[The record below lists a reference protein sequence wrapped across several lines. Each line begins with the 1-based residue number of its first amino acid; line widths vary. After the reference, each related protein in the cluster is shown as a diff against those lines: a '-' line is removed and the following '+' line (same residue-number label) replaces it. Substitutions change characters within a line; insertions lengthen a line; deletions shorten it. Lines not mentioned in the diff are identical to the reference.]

1 VEEGERQRLREQA
14 KGGGGV
20 KKTFVL
26 DTSVLLHEAEAMFAF
41 EDNTV
46 VIPIAVVEEVDN
58 HKRRLDEV
66 GRNARKASH
75 QLDQL
80 RSQGKLNQ
88 GVTLEGGGTLRVE
101 LNHQNAEILPSSFDR
116 HKVDNRILAVALS
129 LQQEKK
135 APQPVILVSKDL
147 NMRVKADSLGVQAQ
161 DFERSK
167 VQIEELYSGSRT
179 VRVSA
184 DLINRFYSE
193 AALDPRDLGEGGEGL
208 RPNEFVLLEDEGG
221 SSQSGMARLDR
232 SRRLV
237 PLRNLHADLWG
248 IKARNKE
255 QRFAVEL
262 LLNEDVRLVT
272 LVGQAGTG
280 KTLLALAAG
289 LQKVAEENAY
299 RKLLVSRPVVPMG
312 NDLGFLPGDLEE
324 KLRPWMQPLHDNLE
338 LIFANREGGRGKER
352 GGGDP
357 LRNLQDLGLVD
368 IEALTYIRGRSI
380 PGQFFILD
388 EAQNLTPHEVKTVI
402 TRVGEGTK
410 IVLTGDPYQ
419 IDQPYLDSS
428 SNGLTY
434 VVEKFKGEPLAGHV
448 TLVKGERSELA
459 EMAARLL

>member
-1 VEEGERQRLREQA
+1 M
-14 KGGGGV
+14 

-46 VIPIAVVEEVDN
+46 VIPIAVIEEVDN
-58 HKRRLDEV
+58 HKRRLDEI
-66 GRNARKASH
+66 GRNARKVSH
-75 QLDQL
+75 QLDEL
-80 RSQGKLNQ
+80 RATGKLNQ
-88 GVTLEGGGTLRVE
+88 GVKLEGGGVLRVE
-101 LNHQNAEILPSSFDR
+101 LNHQNAEILPASFDR

-135 APQPVILVSKDL
+135 VPQPVILVSKDL
-147 NMRVKADSLGVQAQ
+147 NMRVKADSLGVAAQ

-167 VQIEELYSGSRT
+167 VQVEELYAGHRT
-179 VRVSA
+179 VRVGVE
-184 DLINRFYSE
+184 LINRFYAE
-193 AALDPRDLGEGGEGL
+193 GLLDPRELGEDGEGL
-208 RPNEFVLLEDEGG
+208 NPNEFVLLEDEGG
-221 SSQSGMARLDR
+221 SSQSGMARLDQNG
-232 SRRLV
+232 RLV
-237 PLRNLHADLWG
+237 PLRYLHSDLWG

-262 LLNEDVRLVT
+262 LLNDDIRLVT
-272 LVGQAGTG
+272 LVGKAGTG

-312 NDLGFLPGDLEE
+312 NDLGFLPGDMEE

-338 LIFANREGGRGKER
+338 LIFANRESGRNKER
-352 GGGDP
+352 GAGNP
-357 LRNLQDLGLVD
+357 LQNLRDLGLVD

-419 IDQPYLDSS
+419 IDHPYLDSS

-434 VVEKFKGEPLAGHV
+434 VVEKFKGEPIAGQV
-448 TLVKGERSELA
+448 TLIKGERSELA
-459 EMAARLL
+459 EMAAQLL

>member
-1 VEEGERQRLREQA
+1 M
-14 KGGGGV
+14 

-46 VIPIAVVEEVDN
+46 VVPIAVVEEIDN
-58 HKRRLDEV
+58 HKRRLDEI
-66 GRNARKASH
+66 GRNARKVSS

-80 RSQGKLNQ
+80 RALGKLNQ
-88 GVTLEGGGTLRVE
+88 GVRLEGGGTLRVE
-101 LNHQNAEILPSSFDR
+101 LNHQNSDILPASFDR
-116 HKVDNRILAVALS
+116 HKADNRILAVALS
-129 LQQEKK
+129 LQEERT
-135 APQPVILVSKDL
+135 APQPVILVSKDI
-147 NMRVKADSLGVQAQ
+147 NMRVKADSLGLEAQ
-161 DFERSK
+161 DFERNK
-167 VQIEELYSGSRT
+167 VQIDELYSGNRT
-179 VRVSA
+179 LRTSA
-184 DLINRFYSE
+184 GLINRFYAE
-193 AALDPRDLGEGGEGL
+193 GFLEVKELGEGAADL
-208 RPNEFVLLEDEGG
+208 HPNEFVLLEDEAG
-221 SSQSGMARLDR
+221 SSQSGMARVDKAD
-232 SRRLV
+232 RLV
-237 PLRNLHADLWG
+237 ALRSLHADLWG

-262 LLNEDVRLVT
+262 LLNDDIRLVT
-272 LVGQAGTG
+272 LVGKAGTG

-289 LQKVAEENAY
+289 LQKVTEENAY

-352 GGGDP
+352 GQNP
-357 LRNLQDLGLVD
+357 LQNLRDLGLVD

-419 IDQPYLDSS
+419 IDHPYLDSS

-434 VVEKFKGEPLAGHV
+434 VVEKFKGEAIAGHI
-448 TLVKGERSELA
+448 TLTKGERSELA
-459 EMAARLL
+459 EMAAQLL

>member
-1 VEEGERQRLREQA
+1 M
-14 KGGGGV
+14 

-58 HKRRLDEV
+58 HKRRLDEI
-66 GRNARKASH
+66 GRNARKVSH
-75 QLDQL
+75 QLDEL
-80 RSQGKLNQ
+80 RSRGKLNQ
-88 GVTLEGGGTLRVE
+88 GVELEGGGTLRVE
-101 LNHQNAEILPSSFDR
+101 LNHQSADILPASFDR

-129 LQQEKK
+129 LQAEKVE
-135 APQPVILVSKDL
+135 PQPVILVSKDL
-147 NMRVKADSLGVQAQ
+147 NMRVKADSLGLLAQ
-161 DFERSK
+161 DFERNK
-167 VQIEELYSGSRT
+167 VQIEELYSGNRT

-184 DLINRFYSE
+184 EVINRFYS
-193 AALDPRDLGEGGEGL
+193 AGALDPRELGEDGEGL
-208 RPNEFVLLEDEGG
+208 SPNEFVLLEDEGG
-221 SSQSGMARLDR
+221 TSQSGMARLDKGGQ
-232 SRRLV
+232 LV
-237 PLRNLHADLWG
+237 PLRTLHADMWG

-262 LLNEDVRLVT
+262 LLNDDVRLVT
-272 LVGQAGTG
+272 LVGRAGTG

-312 NDLGFLPGDLEE
+312 NDLGFLPGDMEE

-338 LIFANREGGRGKER
+338 LIFANREGGRGKDR
-352 GGGDP
+352 GGNP
-357 LRNLQDLGLVD
+357 LQNLRDLGLVD

-419 IDQPYLDSS
+419 IDHPYLDSS

-434 VVEKFKGEPLAGHV
+434 VVEKFKGEPIAGHI
-448 TLVKGERSELA
+448 TLTKGERSELA
-459 EMAARLL
+459 EMAAQLL

>member
-1 VEEGERQRLREQA
+1 M
-14 KGGGGV
+14 

-26 DTSVLLHEAEAMFAF
+26 DTSVLLHEAESMFAF

-46 VIPIAVVEEVDN
+46 VIPIAVVEEIDN

-66 GRNARKASH
+66 GRNARKVSA
-75 QLDQL
+75 QLDAL
-80 RSQGKLNQ
+80 RDRGKLNQ
-88 GVTLEGGGTLRVE
+88 GVLLEGGGTLRVE
-101 LNHQNAEILPSSFDR
+101 LNHQDSEVLPISFDR
-116 HKVDNRILAVALS
+116 HKADNRILTVALA
-129 LQQEKK
+129 LQREKST
-135 APQPVILVSKDL
+135 PQPVIVVSKDI
-147 NMRVKADSLGVQAQ
+147 NMRVKADSLGLLAQ

-167 VQIEELYSGSRT
+167 IQVEELYSGQRT
-179 VRVSA
+179 VRVGA
-184 DLINRFYSE
+184 ATINRFYAE
-193 AALDPRDLGEGGEGL
+193 GGLDHQELGTDGEGL
-208 RPNEFVLLEDEGG
+208 HINEFVLLEEEGG
-221 SSQSGMARLDR
+221 SSQSGMARLDK
-232 SRRLV
+232 SGRLV
-237 PLRNLHADLWG
+237 PLRSLHADLWG

-262 LLNEDVRLVT
+262 LLNDDVRLVT
-272 LVGQAGTG
+272 LVGRAGTG

-338 LIFANREGGRGKER
+338 LIFANREGGRAKER
-352 GGGDP
+352 GGNP
-357 LRNLQDLGLVD
+357 LQNLQDMGLVD

-388 EAQNLTPHEVKTVI
+388 EAQNLSPHEVKTVI

-419 IDQPYLDSS
+419 IDHPYLDSS

-434 VVEKFKGEPLAGHV
+434 VVEKFKGEALAGHI
-448 TLVKGERSELA
+448 TLTKGERSELA
-459 EMAARLL
+459 EMAAHLL